1 MAAPGGPPLAVVRVP
16 NPSFP
21 LRFSI
26 GPDDRMIQ
34 TMPFAG
40 DIQISARVDA
50 DGNAMTRS
58 PGDLQGASGIPNAP
72 GDRGVTLL
80 IDEVL

>member
-1 MAAPGGPPLAVVRVP
+1 MQ
-16 NPSFP
+16 NY
-21 LRFSI
+21 
-26 GPDDRMIQ
+26 DRMIQ
-34 TMPFAG
+34 SMPFAG
-40 DIQISARVDA
+40 EIWISARVDA

-58 PGDLQGASGIPNAP
+58 PGDLQSASGIPNTP